1 MGTVGLGN
9 CYISAVWSWYERKLL
24 LGNTS
29 SVLSAIAQ
37 LVARSLPFKLAEAQ
51 MGVSNTA

>member
-1 MGTVGLGN
+1 MGTAGLGN

-24 LGNTS
+24 LRNTS

-37 LVARSLPFKLAEAQ
+37 LVARGLPFKLAEAQ